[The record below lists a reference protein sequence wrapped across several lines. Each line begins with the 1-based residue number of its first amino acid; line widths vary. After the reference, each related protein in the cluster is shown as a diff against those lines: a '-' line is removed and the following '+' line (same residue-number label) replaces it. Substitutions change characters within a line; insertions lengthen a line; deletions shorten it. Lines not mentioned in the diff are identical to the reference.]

1 MKLTFL
7 DLRRDPGKLL
17 DAVERGE
24 AVTLSRRG
32 RDIARVVP
40 AGSPGKAPKV
50 ADHPAFGMWAEADT
64 SESPAALVRR
74 MRRGRFH
81 GL

>member
-32 RDIARVVP
+32 RDIAQVVP

-50 ADHPAFGMWAEADT
+50 ADHPAFGMWADAGGEAPDQ
-64 SESPAALVRR
+64 LVRR
-74 MRRGRFH
+74 TRRGRFH